1 MIFTTFVFKFIYLII
16 SLYDSMLSIGLVSQ
30 VAYKIPKNGATGTCK
45 RYWPVSAG
53 EALAL
58 AQHEAGHRG
67 SREHVFA

>member
-1 MIFTTFVFKFIYLII
+1 
-16 SLYDSMLSIGLVSQ
+16 MLSIGLVSQ